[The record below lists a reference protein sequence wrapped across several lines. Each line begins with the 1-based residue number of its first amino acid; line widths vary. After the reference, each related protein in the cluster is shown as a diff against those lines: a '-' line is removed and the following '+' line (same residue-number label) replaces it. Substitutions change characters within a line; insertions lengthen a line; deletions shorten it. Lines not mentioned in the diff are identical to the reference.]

1 MPASTV
7 DVAEQG
13 HGSTATNQGS
23 TCSYG
28 VEEGNKLIGYDA
40 MAIASTGADPYGA
53 ASTVSVARINGY
65 SNNWSSPFN
74 GME

>member
-7 DVAEQG
+7 VAEQG
-13 HGSTATNQGS
+13 HSSTATNQGS

-28 VEEGNKLIGYDA
+28 EEEGNKLVGYDA
-40 MAIASTGADPYGA
+40 MMMASTGGADPYA
-53 ASTVSVARINGY
+53 PASTVSVAKANGY
-65 SNNWSSPFN
+65 ANNWSSPFN